1 MNAKKN
7 IEFKIGEVV
16 VYPKH
21 GVGEII
27 STETM
32 EIANIKTQFYVVKM
46 EQSKLT
52 IRVPLDKKHE
62 VGLRKISSKKIIEE
76 VFNILKL
83 RPKIRRIMWSRRAQ
97 EYDTKIFSGDP
108 IKIGEVVR
116 DLFRKNSQPEQSY
129 SERQM
134 FQVALERLAREVAAV
149 EKTDYFQATEKIE
162 TTLYNKQIC
171 G

>member
-7 IEFKIGEVV
+7 SEFKIGEIV

-27 STETM
+27 RIESM
-32 EIANIKTQFYVVKM
+32 EVSSIKTKFYVVKM
-46 EQSKLT
+46 EQAKLT
-52 IRVPLDKKHE
+52 IRVPLDKQNE
-62 VGLRKISSKKIIEE
+62 VGLRKISSKKIITDI
-76 VFNILKL
+76 FNVLKL
-83 RPKIRRIMWSRRAQ
+83 KPKIRRIMWSRRAQ
-97 EYDTKIFSGDP
+97 EYDAKIFSGDP
-108 IKIGEVVR
+108 IKIAEVIR

-162 TTLYNKQIC
+162 NTLYNK
-171 G
+171 

>member
-1 MNAKKN
+1 MRTKKN
-7 IEFKIGEVV
+7 SDFEIGEIV

-27 STETM
+27 KIESM
-32 EIANIKTQFYVVKM
+32 EVSSIKTKFYVVKM
-46 EQSKLT
+46 EQGKLT
-52 IRVPLDKKHE
+52 IRVPLDKQNE
-62 VGLRKISSKKIIEE
+62 VGLRKISSKKIIDE

-83 RPKIRRIMWSRRAQ
+83 KPKIRRIMWSRRAQ

-108 IKIGEVVR
+108 TKIGEVVR

-162 TTLYNKQIC
+162 TTLYNK
-171 G
+171 

>member
-1 MNAKKN
+1 MKAKKN
-7 IEFKIGEVV
+7 NEFKIGEIV

-27 STETM
+27 KIESM
-32 EIANIKTQFYVVKM
+32 ELANIKTKFYIVKM
-46 EQSKLT
+46 EQARLT
-52 IRVPLDKKHE
+52 IRVPLEKQKE
-62 VGLRKISSKKIIEE
+62 VGLRKISSKKIIDD
-76 VFNILKL
+76 VFNVLKL
-83 RPKIRRIMWSRRAQ
+83 KPKIRRIMWSRRAQ
-97 EYDTKIFSGDP
+97 EYDTKIYSGDP
-108 IKIGEVVR
+108 VKIAEVIR

-162 TTLYNKQIC
+162 NTLYNK
-171 G
+171 

>member
-1 MNAKKN
+1 MKTKKN
-7 IEFKIGEVV
+7 IDFQIGEIV

-27 STETM
+27 KIESM
-32 EIANIKTQFYVVKM
+32 EITSIKTKFYVVKM
-46 EQSKLT
+46 EQAKLT
-52 IRVPLDKKHE
+52 IRVPLDKQDE
-62 VGLRKISSKKIIEE
+62 VGLRKISSKKFIEQ
-76 VFNILKL
+76 VYDTLKL

-97 EYDTKIFSGDP
+97 EYDAKIFSGDP
-108 IKIGEVVR
+108 VKIAEVVR
-116 DLFRKNSQPEQSY
+116 DLFRKNSQAEQSY

-162 TTLYNKQIC
+162 NTLYNK
-171 G
+171 

>member
-1 MNAKKN
+1 MSVKKN
-7 IEFKIGEVV
+7 TNFKIGEVV

-21 GVGEII
+21 GVGEIMSI
-27 STETM
+27 ENM
-32 EIANIKTQFYVVKM
+32 EVANIKTQFYVVKM
-46 EQSKLT
+46 EQAKLT
-52 IRVPLDKKHE
+52 IRVPLDKQEE
-62 VGLRKISSKKIIEE
+62 VGLRKISSKKIVEE
-76 VFNILKL
+76 VFSTLNL

-97 EYDTKIFSGDP
+97 EYDAKIFSGDP

-116 DLFRKNSQPEQSY
+116 DLYRKNSQPEQSY

-162 TTLYNKQIC
+162 TTLFNK
-171 G
+171 

>member
-1 MNAKKN
+1 MSSK
-7 IEFKIGEVV
+7 ITQFKPGEVV

-21 GVGEII
+21 GVGEITSI
-27 STETM
+27 ETM
-32 EIANIKTQFYVVKM
+32 EIASITTQFYVVKM
-46 EQSKLT
+46 EQAKLI
-52 IRVPLDKKHE
+52 IRVPVDKLEE
-62 VGLRKISSKKIIEE
+62 VGLRKISPKKTIDE
-76 VFNILKL
+76 VFSILKL
-83 RPKIRRIMWSRRAQ
+83 KPKIRRIMWSRRAQ

-116 DLFRKNSQPEQSY
+116 DIIRKNSQPEQSY

-162 TTLYNKQIC
+162 TTLYDK
-171 G
+171 